1 MDFLIFT
8 ISYAFVPVIIVA
20 ETVVTMDNALILLVL
35 RLLAGASLLIFMGC
49 VIYFLRRETRLYLEH
64 MQAQQRIRGRLVVM
78 SNPTENPSEGTVL
91 PLTASTS
98 LGRAPTNTIQIHD
111 RYASNEHARV
121 VWRLG
126 QWWLEDQHSSNGTR
140 VNNLPVTEP
149 TVLASGDIIAI
160 GEVQLRFE
168 LN

>member
-1 MDFLIFT
+1 M
-8 ISYAFVPVIIVA
+8 VA
-20 ETVVTMDNALILLVL
+20 ETVINMDNALILLGL
-35 RLLAGASLLIFMGC
+35 RLLAGASLLTFLGC
-49 VIYFLRRETRLYLEH
+49 VVYFLRRETRLYLEH
-64 MQAQQRIRGRLVVM
+64 MQAQQRLRGRLVVV
-78 SNPTENPSEGTVL
+78 SSPTDSPGTIL
-91 PLTASTS
+91 PLMASTS

-126 QWWLEDQHSSNGTR
+126 QWWLEDQQSSNGTR

-149 TVLASGDIIAI
+149 TVLATGDIIAI

>member
-1 MDFLIFT
+1 M
-8 ISYAFVPVIIVA
+8 VA
-20 ETVVTMDNALILLVL
+20 ETVINMDNALILLGL
-35 RLLAGASLLIFMGC
+35 RLLAGISLLAFLGC

-64 MQAQQRIRGRLVVM
+64 MQAQQRLRGRLVVVA
-78 SNPTENPSEGTVL
+78 SPTESPGTVL
-91 PLTASTS
+91 PLMASTS

-126 QWWLEDQHSSNGTR
+126 QWWLEDQQSSNGTR

-149 TVLASGDIIAI
+149 TVLATGDIIAI

>member
-1 MDFLIFT
+1 
-8 ISYAFVPVIIVA
+8 
-20 ETVVTMDNALILLVL
+20 MDNALILLGL
-35 RLLAGASLLIFMGC
+35 RLLAGASLLVFLGS
-49 VIYFLRRETRLYLEH
+49 VIYFLRRETRLYLEQ
-64 MQAQQRIRGRLVVM
+64 MQAQQRFRGRLVVI
-78 SNPTENPSEGTVL
+78 SSPTESPGTVL
-91 PLTASTS
+91 PLMVSTS

-121 VWRLG
+121 IWRLG
-126 QWWLEDQHSSNGTR
+126 QWWLEDQQSSNGTR

-149 TVLASGDIIAI
+149 TVLATGDIIAI